1 MDEDKD
7 KKQEGAEE
15 TLSFTKAQ
23 LTEVVKESVSEVVG
37 EKVATLVPEMVDK
50 SLKDKGIDA
59 DAISR
64 KAQDN
69 IDNIDIKDAAK
80 KHGLTEKSIE
90 FLKAVFLGNEAKV
103 KDLSEGTD
111 SEGGYLVPTDLR
123 NVVTTKIRDRAVFRR
138 AGALVIPMNT
148 DKMDNPFES
157 TQVTTYWVDENDEI
171 TQSDPVFGN
180 EQLTIHTLAG
190 LTRTSR
196 QLIAD
201 SKADIVNILIQLF
214 TDAIARE
221 EDDKF
226 MVGTGNG
233 QPKGLRAYSGVG
245 SVAQESTNLSYDDLI
260 NLMMTV
266 PEGYRLDPTAGFI
279 ANKTAIKLIMK
290 LKDSA
295 NQPIFGMGNIA
306 EKRPNTLL
314 GYPLYE
320 LNAIPSN
327 LGGSSNTTEI
337 WFGAFK
343 FYLIGDREQVGV
355 ETSTQEG
362 DSFKKHRMAIKLWE
376 RVDGKL
382 GLEEA
387 WAKLTGVK

>member
-1 MDEDKD
+1 MDEDK
-7 KKQEGAEE
+7 KQGEE
-15 TLSFTKAQ
+15 KEDQINFTKNQ
-23 LTEVVKESVSEVVG
+23 LTEVVKESVESVVG
-37 EKVATLVPEMVDK
+37 EKMATMLPEMIDK
-50 SLKDKGIDA
+50 SLKDKGIDS

-64 KAQDN
+64 MATEKIEQ
-69 IDNIDIKDAAK
+69 IDSKKEAA
-80 KHGLTEKSIE
+80 KHGLTEKSVE
-90 FLKAVFLGNEAKV
+90 FLKAVFMGNESKV
-103 KDLSEGTD
+103 RDLSEGTD

-123 NVVTTKIRDRAVFRR
+123 GVVATKIRDRAVFRR
-138 AGALVIPMNT
+138 AGALVLPMST

-157 TQVTTYWVDENDEI
+157 TQVVTYWVDENDEI
-171 TQSDPVFGN
+171 TQSDSVFGN
-180 EQLTIHTLAG
+180 EQLSVHTLAG

-201 SKADIVNILIQLF
+201 SKVDIINILIQLF

-226 MVGTGNG
+226 MVGTGSG
-233 QPKGLRAYSGVG
+233 QPKGLRAYSGIG
-245 SVAQESTNLSYDDLI
+245 SVAQSGSSLSYDDLVE
-260 NLMMTV
+260 LMMEV
-266 PEGYRLDPTAGFI
+266 PEGYRNDPTAGFI

-295 NQPIFGMGNIA
+295 NMPIFGPGNIA
-306 EKRPNTLL
+306 EKRPSTLM

-327 LGGSSNTTEI
+327 LGAGSNTTEI
-337 WFGAFK
+337 YFGAFR

-362 DSFKKHRMAIKLWE
+362 DSFKKHRMAVKIWE